1 MTNNEK
7 IERIK
12 NRYPKGTQIELT
24 SMKGEPQM
32 PVGLKGVVDMVDDIG
47 QIHVDWENGSSLAL
61 NVDEDSFRIIQQEQ
75 DAAPEENNGMEL
87 NM

>member
-1 MTNNEK
+1 MIIREK
-7 IERIK
+7 VDRIK
-12 NRYPKGTQIELT
+12 NQYPKGTQIELN

-32 PVGLKGVVDMVDDIG
+32 PMGLKGVVDWVDDIG
-47 QIHVDWENGSSLAL
+47 QLQMNWNNGSSLAL
-61 NVDEDSFRIIQQEQ
+61 NVDEDSFRIIQPEQ